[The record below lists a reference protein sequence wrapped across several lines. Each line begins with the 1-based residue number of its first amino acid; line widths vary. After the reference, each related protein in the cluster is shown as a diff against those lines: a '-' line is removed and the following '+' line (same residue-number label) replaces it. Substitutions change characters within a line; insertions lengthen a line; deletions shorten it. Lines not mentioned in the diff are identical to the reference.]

1 MKRATSLLATVG
13 LMSISPLMFAQVA
26 QIPNPPSPSDIL
38 GPTLISW
45 SEQQQPQPLPDSP
58 GQEQPTAPANP
69 QTESQPPVRRCTGA
83 TGNGYGPVVSNDKDN
98 ACQLDDPQKPDK

>member
-1 MKRATSLLATVG
+1 MKRATFLLTIMG

-26 QIPNPPSPSDIL
+26 QIPNPPSPFDIL

-58 GQEQPTAPANP
+58 GEQQPTAPANP
-69 QTESQPPVRRCTGA
+69 QTEQQPAVQSFTG
-83 TGNGYGPVVSNDKDN
+83 VVSKDN
-98 ACQLDDPQKPDK
+98 ACLVDQQKPDR

>member
-1 MKRATSLLATVG
+1 MKRATGLLATAG

-26 QIPNPPSPSDIL
+26 QIPNPPSLSDIL

-58 GQEQPTAPANP
+58 GEQQPAAPANP
-69 QTESQPPVRRCTGA
+69 QTEQQPAVQSFTG
-83 TGNGYGPVVSNDKDN
+83 VVSKDN
-98 ACQLDDPQKPDK
+98 TCQLHDQQKARQTGPER